1 MIIDGKAIAL
11 KTQEEIKSEIQKL
24 NLTEPLKLAG
34 VIVGADEGTKSYMRS
49 IQRVGNKIGIDV
61 EIKDMPETSNTS
73 DIVNLISKLNSD
85 VDGIMVGRP
94 FPSHVDDEAVV
105 ASISPEK
112 DVDCL
117 HPANLGRL
125 FLGTPL
131 FAPCTPQAILEILN
145 RTDIVIGGKRVVI
158 IGRSNIVGKP
168 LAIMLIQRG
177 VDATVTVCHT
187 KTVELESRAR
197 EADILVVAA
206 GRAGLVGASMI
217 KQGAVVIDVGTNFEN
232 GKLVGDVNFEEAEPI
247 AGLITPVPGGVGPV
261 TTRILMKHV
270 LLSRQRALKA

>member
-1 MIIDGKAIAL
+1 MIIDGKAIAR
-11 KTQEEIKSEIQKL
+11 EIENEIISEIHKL
-24 NLTEPLKLAG
+24 NPTPSLKMAC

-49 IQRVGNKIGIDV
+49 IQRVGKKIGIEVD
-61 EIKDMPETSNTS
+61 IKDMPETSSTDS
-73 DIVNLISKLNSD
+73 IVDSISKLNPE

-117 HPANLGRL
+117 HPTSLGRL

-131 FAPCTPQAILEILN
+131 FTPCTPQAIIEILN
-145 RTDIVIGGKRVVI
+145 RTNTGIRGKRVTI

-206 GRAGLVGASMI
+206 GRAGLVGANMI

-232 GKLVGDVNFEEAEPI
+232 GKLAGDVNFEEAEPVSS
-247 AGLITPVPGGVGPV
+247 LITPVPGGVGPI
-261 TTRILMKHV
+261 TTRILMQHV